1 MAISVTL
8 TQETG
13 LSLAHFFDPQ
23 AALGRLTF
31 TPTLLMLSIDRRNM
45 RTIVNRP
52 QTEHSTQ
59 IGEIMETKFPSRRE
73 FGRFLDQLVARTRRP
88 RRRRRS

>member
-1 MAISVTL
+1 
-8 TQETG
+8 
-13 LSLAHFFDPQ
+13 
-23 AALGRLTF
+23 
-31 TPTLLMLSIDRRNM
+31 M